1 MAIFGRNTARQRL
14 RRAAR
19 ESLKIPAFSSPVDC
33 TPWVTGGLWPAE
45 LSTVTAE
52 TAPLVK
58 YLRAD
63 LQRIVN
69 SANEELKSIRR
80 SGLAEPERQ
89 AEEARVIE
97 GARAFAVRRV
107 ESSVRHLRKLTP
119 QLRPQ
124 YRPVNGAEETE
135 KTRRF
140 RVAPRVQTD
149 ANGSTDSSAQP
160 LPESPE
166 RDRRDDAVVD
176 QPDSRAEPVEAAEQ
190 ATPAAQ
196 PELAE
201 PDRWEPAAEPEPEVA
216 QPDRWEPAHA
226 FESDDTEVLARPE
239 LAERELAEPN
249 RWEPEPEPEVVQPD
263 RWEPA
268 HAFESDDTEVLA
280 RPELAEP
287 EFAEPNR
294 WEPEPEPE
302 VVQPD
307 RWEPAHAFE
316 SDDTEVLA
324 EIATVLA
331 EIAPLAEPSVQQPP
345 RQPSAVRHPDPPAD
359 DAATTRNP
367 APLVDPEADRER
379 LERLL
384 KFVARQEP
392 GLRWAIG
399 NREDG
404 TTLLVTDLAHGW
416 IPPGITLPAE
426 IRLLE
431 PGQRSGNAAALLG
444 RTTLSATYAPSDPL
458 GWATDYDLTNT
469 SSQPRELPAVD
480 DLGWLVG
487 EATHWRDG
495 LPRIVHTLAKAGAA
509 GTGVVEAEIDL
520 LRVYLDTTRY
530 QLLAQYP
537 DVDPGALLNC
547 LLLAAAEGI
556 ATGNTVNANYHF
568 AWFQMLSGPPASS
581 WKASP

>member
-1 MAIFGRNTARQRL
+1 VAIFGRNTARQRL

-80 SGLAEPERQ
+80 SGLADPERQ

-176 QPDSRAEPVEAAEQ
+176 QPDSRAEPVEVAEQ
-190 ATPAAQ
+190 ATPELAE

-239 LAERELAEPN
+239 LAEPD
-249 RWEPEPEPEVVQPD
+249 RWEPAAEPEPEVAQPD

-287 EFAEPNR
+287 DRWEPAAEPEPEVAQPNR
-294 WEPEPEPE
+294 WEPT
-302 VVQPD
+302 
-307 RWEPAHAFE
+307 HAFE

-331 EIAPLAEPSVQQPP
+331 EIAPLAEPPVQQPP
-345 RQPSAVRHPDPPAD
+345 RQPSAVRHPEPPAD

-367 APLVDPEADRER
+367 APLVEPEADRER
-379 LERLL
+379 VERLL

-469 SSQPRELPAVD
+469 SSQPRDLPAVD

>member
-176 QPDSRAEPVEAAEQ
+176 QPDSRAEPVEVAEQ

-196 PELAE
+196 P
-201 PDRWEPAAEPEPEVA
+201 
-216 QPDRWEPAHA
+216 
-226 FESDDTEVLARPE
+226 
-239 LAERELAEPN
+239 ELAEPN

>member
-1 MAIFGRNTARQRL
+1 VAIFGRNTARQRL

-69 SANEELKSIRR
+69 SANEELKTIRR
-80 SGLAEPERQ
+80 SGLADPERQ

-140 RVAPRVQTD
+140 RVAPRVQTG

-176 QPDSRAEPVEAAEQ
+176 QPDSRAEPVEVAEQ

-196 PELAE
+196 PELAEPELAEPNRWEPAAEPEPEVAQPDKWEPAHAFESDHTEVLARPELAE

-226 FESDDTEVLARPE
+226 FESD
-239 LAERELAEPN
+239 
-249 RWEPEPEPEVVQPD
+249 
-263 RWEPA
+263 
-268 HAFESDDTEVLA
+268 HTEVLA

-287 EFAEPNR
+287 DR
-294 WEPEPEPE
+294 WEPAAESEPEAA
-302 VVQPD
+302 QPD

-331 EIAPLAEPSVQQPP
+331 EIAPLAEPPVQQPP
-345 RQPSAVRHPDPPAD
+345 RQPSAVRHPEPPAD

-469 SSQPRELPAVD
+469 SSQPRDLPAVD

-547 LLLAAAEGI
+547 LLLAAAEAI